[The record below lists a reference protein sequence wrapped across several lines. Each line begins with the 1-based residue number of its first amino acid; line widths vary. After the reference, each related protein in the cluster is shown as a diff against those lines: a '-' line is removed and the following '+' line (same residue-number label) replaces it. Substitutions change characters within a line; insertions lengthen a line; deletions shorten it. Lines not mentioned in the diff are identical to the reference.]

1 MMNFF
6 VQHALESSLAAAGL
20 GLLASFGLIA
30 WIRSRSDGNDRMR
43 EVAAAIQEGAAAYLN
58 RQLQAISLVALV
70 LFGAIVWLKNLPT
83 GIGFVIGAAC
93 SLAAGFFGMRIAVM
107 ANVRTAEAASK
118 GRTAALRTAFNGGAV
133 TGLLVV
139 ALALLS
145 IGGFYMVALKWVGL
159 RAAIDSLT
167 GLALGSSLVSV
178 FARLGGGIYTKAAD
192 VGADLVGKIESKLEE
207 DDPRNPATIADN
219 VGDNVG
225 DCAGM
230 AADVFETYAVSLIG
244 CVLVAFLT
252 VIGGNGQPD
261 PNALVYPFIIGGVS
275 ILSAILG
282 ILTVNYGKGNPTKLI
297 SFGVLVSALA
307 SAAALWPLTHA
318 FFPNGLPIDGKICT
332 ANGIYFASLVG
343 LLMTFVVLL
352 ITNYYT
358 STHYRPVQHIA
369 KASETGHAT

>member
-1 MMNFF
+1 MNFF

-20 GLLASFGLIA
+20 GLLAAFALIA
-30 WIRSRSDGNDRMR
+30 WIRSQSDGNDRMR

-58 RQLQAISLVALV
+58 RQLQAISLIALV
-70 LFGAIVWLKNLPT
+70 LFAAIVWLKNLPT

-118 GRTAALRTAFNGGAV
+118 GRTAALRAAFNGGAV

-282 ILTVNYGKGNPTKLI
+282 ILTVNYGKGNPTRLI
-297 SFGVLVSALA
+297 S
-307 SAAALWPLTHA
+307 
-318 FFPNGLPIDGKICT
+318 
-332 ANGIYFASLVG
+332 
-343 LLMTFVVLL
+343 
-352 ITNYYT
+352 
-358 STHYRPVQHIA
+358 
-369 KASETGHAT
+369 